1 MRFSIF
7 SLSLLPLKK
16 IIMKKLSFIIVSF
29 LVLMVSC
36 DNDTKT
42 ETTNVSDNPLLQT
55 FNTPFGVPPFDKIKP
70 SDFPSAFD
78 EGMKKQNEEIAVI
91 ANSTEAPTFSN
102 TIEAYMNSGELINS
116 VSSIFTN
123 LNSSNTNDELQKI
136 NEDISP
142 KMAAHKDNITLN
154 AKLFERIKS
163 VYDHKEKWNLNEEQS
178 FLLENIYK
186 TFVRNG
192 ALLPADKQEELKKI
206 NQDLSS
212 QIVKFDQN
220 ILAETN
226 DFKLIID
233 KKEDLAGLP
242 DAVIAA
248 AAETAQKDSLS
259 GKWIFTTS
267 KASMIP
273 FLQYAQN
280 RSLREKIYKA
290 YTNRGNNNNANDNKA
305 ILAQIVILRSQ
316 KANLLGYPDYAS
328 YKLEDRMAKTP
339 DKVFELLNRL
349 WVPSIKV
356 AKNEVKELQSIIDKE
371 GGKFKLE
378 AWDWGYYAEKLH
390 VEKYNIDEGALK
402 PYFKLEN
409 VREGA
414 FTVANKLY
422 GLTFEPIKDI
432 PLPHP
437 DATAFEV
444 KEANGNHLGV
454 LYMDFFPRESK
465 EGGAWCDSYRSYH
478 LKNGKP
484 VTPVATVV
492 CNFTKPTKDLPSLLT
507 MDETETLFHEFGHAL
522 EGLMCKNSYPISFVA
537 QDFVE
542 LPSQLN
548 EHWAFNEE
556 VLKLYAKNY
565 KTGEI
570 IPDDLIQKIKK
581 GGLFNQGF
589 ITTEYLAA
597 SLLDMAYHTQKDIKE
612 IDIEK
617 FEKDYFNKIG
627 LIPEIDSRYRSTYF
641 GHITGGYDAGY
652 YGYIW
657 SAVLDNDAF
666 EAFKEKGIF
675 NKETAAKY
683 RKCILE
689 KDGTVDPVKMY
700 TNFRGRE
707 AKIEPL
713 LKSRGLL

>member
-1 MRFSIF
+1 
-7 SLSLLPLKK
+7 
-16 IIMKKLSFIIVSF
+16 MKNISFIIVCSLF
-29 LVLMVSC
+29 LTVSC
-36 DNDTKT
+36 NNSTTT
-42 ETTNVSDNPLLQT
+42 ETNNVSENPILQT
-55 FNTPFGVPPFDKIKP
+55 FTTPFGVPPFDKIKP
-70 SDFPSAFD
+70 GDFLPAFE
-78 EGMKKQNEEIAVI
+78 EGMKKQNEEIAAI
-91 ANSTEAPTFSN
+91 TNNTEAPTFAN
-102 TIEAYMNSGELINS
+102 TVEVYMNCGELLTTVN
-116 VSSIFTN
+116 SIFMN
-123 LNSSNTNDELQKI
+123 LNSANTNEEIQKI
-136 NEDISP
+136 NEEISP
-142 KMAAHKDNITLN
+142 KMSAHKDGITLN

-163 VYDHKEKWNLNEEQS
+163 VYDQKEKWNLNEEQS
-178 FLLENIYK
+178 YLLENIYK
-186 TFVRNG
+186 SFVRNG
-192 ALLPADKQEELKKI
+192 ALLPPYKQEELKKI
-206 NQDLSS
+206 NGELSS
-212 QIVKFDQN
+212 QTVKFDQN
-220 ILAETN
+220 VLAETN
-226 DFKLIID
+226 GFKLVID

-248 AAETAQKDSLS
+248 ASETAQKDSLP

-273 FLQYAQN
+273 FLQYSAN
-280 RSLREKIYKA
+280 RSLREKLYKA

-316 KANLLGYPDYAS
+316 KAKLLGYADYAS
-328 YKLEDRMAKTP
+328 YKLESRMAKTP

-356 AKNEVKELQSIIDKE
+356 AKNEAKELQSIIDKE
-371 GGKFKLE
+371 GSKFKLE

-390 VEKYNIDEGALK
+390 VAKYNIDESALK

-454 LYMDFFPRESK
+454 LYMDIFPRESK
-465 EGGAWCDSYRSYH
+465 EGGAWCDSYRSYSIQ
-478 LKNGKP
+478 NGKP
-484 VTPVATVV
+484 VTPVITVV

-522 EGLMCKNSYPISFVA
+522 EGLMSKNSYATSYVA

-542 LPSQLN
+542 LPSQLM
-548 EHWAFNEE
+548 EHWAFDKK
-556 VLKLYAKNY
+556 VLKLYAKQY
-565 KTGEI
+565 QTGEI
-570 IPDDLIQKIKK
+570 IPDNLIEKLNK

-589 ITTEYLAA
+589 VTTEYLAA
-597 SLLDMAYHTQKDIKE
+597 SLLDMAYHAQKDIKE
-612 IDIEK
+612 IDIAK
-617 FEKDYFNKIG
+617 FEKEYFQKIG

-652 YGYIW
+652 YSYIW

-666 EAFKEKGIF
+666 GAFTEKGIF
-675 NKETAAKY
+675 DKETATSF
-683 RKCILE
+683 RKNILE
-689 KDGTVDPVKMY
+689 KDGTEDPTKMY
-700 TNFRGRE
+700 VNFRGQE

>member
-1 MRFSIF
+1 M
-7 SLSLLPLKK
+7 KK
-16 IIMKKLSFIIVSF
+16 ISFIIVCSLF
-29 LVLMVSC
+29 LMVSC
-36 DNDTKT
+36 DNSTTT
-42 ETTNVSDNPLLQT
+42 ETTKPEVNPLLET

-70 SDFPSAFD
+70 ADFPPAF
-78 EGMKKQNEEIAVI
+78 EEAMKKQNEEIAAI
-91 ANSTEAPTFSN
+91 ANSTEAPTFAN
-102 TIEAYMNSGELINS
+102 TVDKYMNSGELLTTVNS
-116 VSSIFTN
+116 VFTN
-123 LNSSNTNDELQKI
+123 LIAANTNEEIQKI
-136 NEDISP
+136 NEEISP
-142 KMAAHKDNITLN
+142 KMSAHKDGITLN
-154 AKLFERIKS
+154 AKLFERIKA
-163 VYDHKEKWNLNEEQS
+163 VYDKKETWNLNEEQM
-178 FLLENIYK
+178 FLLENVYK

-192 ALLPADKQEELKKI
+192 ANLPLDKQEELKKI

-220 ILAETN
+220 VLAETN
-226 DFKLIID
+226 DFKLVID

-242 DAVIAA
+242 EAVIAT
-248 AAETAQKDSLS
+248 AAETAQKDSMP

-273 FLQYAQN
+273 FLQYAEN

-316 KANLLGYPDYAS
+316 KAKLLGYADYAS
-328 YKLEDRMAKTP
+328 YKLESRMAKTP

-349 WVPSIKV
+349 WVPAIKV
-356 AKNEVKELQSIIDKE
+356 AKKEAKELQSIIDKE

-390 VEKYNIDEGALK
+390 VAKYNIDEAALK

-432 PLPHP
+432 PLTHA
-437 DATAFEV
+437 DAMAFEV
-444 KEANGNHLGV
+444 KEENGNHLGV

-465 EGGAWCDSYRSYH
+465 EGGAWCDAYRSFRM
-478 LKNGKP
+478 KDGKP
-484 VTPVATVV
+484 ITPVVTVV
-492 CNFTKPTKDLPSLLT
+492 CNFTKPTKDIPSLLT

-522 EGLMCKNSYPISFVA
+522 EGLMSKNSYATSFVA

-542 LPSQLN
+542 LPSQLM
-548 EHWAFNEE
+548 EHWAFNKE

-565 KTGEI
+565 LTGEV
-570 IPDDLIQKIKK
+570 IPDNLIEKINN

-589 ITTEYLAA
+589 VTTEFLAA
-597 SLLDMAYHTQKDIKE
+597 SLLDMAYHAQKDIKE
-612 IDIEK
+612 MDIAK
-617 FEKDYFNKIG
+617 FEKDYFKKIG

-652 YGYIW
+652 YSYIW

-675 NKETAAKY
+675 DKETATSF
-683 RKCILE
+683 RKNILE
-689 KDGTVDPVKMY
+689 KDGIEDPAKMY
-700 TNFRGRE
+700 INFRGKE

-713 LKSRGLL
+713 LKSRGLM